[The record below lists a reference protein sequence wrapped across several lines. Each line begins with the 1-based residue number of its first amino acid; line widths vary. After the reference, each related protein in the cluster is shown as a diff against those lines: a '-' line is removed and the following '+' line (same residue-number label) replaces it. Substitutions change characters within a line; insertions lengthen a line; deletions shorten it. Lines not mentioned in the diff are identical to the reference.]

1 MSNLVIPN
9 SFQTPNAYVDIAM
22 QYLTGD
28 EFKVLMFAVRHIFGF
43 QDRIEGRQHQM
54 SLSMFQHG
62 TPWSAGTNL
71 SKNTLRKVLKQLIAF
86 NLLERIPIRDE
97 TDGGLYRICASPDWD
112 AMKKR
117 HEELDAKNRQ
127 RAVKMNAPA
136 EGITSDVIP
145 VEGITSDGNPAITSD
160 GNPGITSDVIQTN
173 PPSNPILKPKK
184 STASAARTKT
194 SKPKAEKP
202 DTDKS
207 ERVAKKDALF
217 DEIVRVF
224 KYDPKRL
231 TKSERSST
239 AKVAWELLDAGYR
252 PEHVRII
259 YGYLSRTRSKYN
271 TMHMIYDASAAI
283 ADFKERYGYD
293 PITTVLEV
301 DAAAEGTP
309 PQPDEDAP
317 VDESTLIDATAAFEE
332 LGRAISGNRIAA
344 AGKR

>member
-1 MSNLVIPN
+1 MPRAKQKPPDGALYVEDVE
-9 SFQTPNAYVDIAM
+9 TPNNFVMVPFMIADDLKPYDLAVYI
-22 QYLTGD
+22 QIRRRASERPGGACFRSNHGLAKDVGCSVSQVKKSRAVL
-28 EFKVLMFAVRHIFGF
+28 EERGLIKVTY
-43 QDRIEGRQHQM
+43 Q
-54 SLSMFQHG
+54 
-62 TPWSAGTNL
+62 
-71 SKNTLRKVLKQLIAF
+71 
-86 NLLERIPIRDE
+86 RDE
-97 TDGGLYRICASPDWD
+97 NGII
-112 AMKKR
+112 
-117 HEELDAKNRQ
+117 
-127 RAVKMNAPA
+127 NAPPVVTIVSVWA
-136 EGITSDVIP
+136 ENYRRYTKGDNRNHPGDIVTTPGDIVAAGRLPTDTKEES
-145 VEGITSDGNPAITSD
+145 VE
-160 GNPGITSDVIQTN
+160 QE
-173 PPSNPILKPKK
+173 PSKKKKKDANASSVPEPLK
-184 STASAARTKT
+184 AKT
-194 SKPKAEKP
+194 PKADASGEKP
-202 DTDKS
+202 ATGRTAEKN
-207 ERVAKKDALF
+207 ALF

-239 AKVAWELLDAGYR
+239 GKAAYELLDAGYR

-259 YGYLSRTRSKYN
+259 YGYMTRTRTKAFN
-271 TMHMIYDASAAI
+271 PAVMPYDASAAI